1 LTRIPEDKRMRD
13 KLLIKLG
20 QELVASGYIGEK
32 QLQAILLDLEKTYG
46 GDLYDYLVEK
56 GYIDEETLA
65 KFIANKKNLPYV
77 SLRDIEIDPEVIK
90 LIPEKVARR
99 YTVLPISK
107 DRRELTVA
115 MANPFDLSIINDI
128 EFASGFLVIPVVASK
143 TDIKNAIDRYYHQR
157 TEESFAE
164 IMQVIRKEEENLEIL
179 KTSKEEMASEELKS
193 AAEQAPIV
201 RLANFVITEA
211 INKKASDIHI
221 EPYEDELRIRFRID
235 GFLHQI
241 TKFSRRL
248 HPGLSSR
255 LKVMSDMDISER
267 RIPQDGRMKVKIDNK
282 TIDLRVSSIPT
293 IFGEKIVIR
302 ILDESNLVLDM
313 SKLGFEHREL
323 EEFKKAINSPF
334 GMILV
339 TGPTGSGKTTTL
351 YSALDTINSEE
362 INIITAEDPVEY
374 YLKGINQVQVNEK
387 AGLNFA
393 SALRS
398 FLRQDPDVILV
409 GEIRDL
415 ETAEIAIK
423 AAQTGHLVLSTLHTN
438 DALST
443 INRLID
449 IGIPHFMIASAVI
462 LIIAQRLV
470 RRICTSCKEVVNPP
484 EEKLKLLGLT
494 SKELDGLEF
503 YQGKGCEVCNYTGY
517 KGRIGLFE
525 VLPLT
530 DEIKELIIRK
540 APLSELK
547 KAATAI
553 GMKTIKE
560 SGIKKLKE
568 GITTIDEVL
577 RVITKI

>member
-1 LTRIPEDKRMRD
+1 MKD
-13 KLLIKLG
+13 KLSIKLG
-20 QELVASGYIGEK
+20 FELVASGYIGKK
-32 QLQAILLDLEKTYG
+32 QLQTILNLEKTYG

-77 SLRDIEIDPEVIK
+77 SLHDIEIDPEVIK

-99 YTVLPISK
+99 YTVLPIAK

-115 MANPFDLSIINDI
+115 MANPFDLPIINDI
-128 EFASGFLVIPVVASK
+128 EFASGFLVVPVVASK
-143 TDIKNAIDRYYHQR
+143 TDIKKAIDRYYRQR
-157 TEESFAE
+157 PEELLSE
-164 IMQVIRKEEENLEIL
+164 IMQVIEQEVEKVEIL
-179 KTSKEEMASEELKS
+179 DAPKEEMPSEELKS
-193 AAEQAPIV
+193 AAQEAPIV
-201 RLANFVITEA
+201 RLANFIITDA
-211 INKKASDIHI
+211 INKKVSDIHV

-235 GFLHQI
+235 GFLHQVM
-241 TKFSRRL
+241 KLSRSL
-248 HPGLSSR
+248 HPALSSR
-255 LKVMSDMDISER
+255 IKVMSDMDISER
-267 RIPQDGRMKVKIDNK
+267 RIPQDGRMKVKLENRM
-282 TIDLRVSSIPT
+282 IDLRVSSIPT

-313 SKLGFEHREL
+313 FKLGFDQREL
-323 EEFKKAINSPF
+323 EEFKKAIKSPF

-351 YSALDTINSEE
+351 YSALDTVNREE
-362 INIITAEDPVEY
+362 VNIITAEDPVEY
-374 YLKGINQVQVNEK
+374 YLKGINQVQMNEK

-393 SALRS
+393 EALRS

-438 DALST
+438 DAPST
-443 INRLID
+443 IDRLIN
-449 IGIPHFMIASAVI
+449 IGIPPFMITSAVI

-470 RRICTSCKEVVNPP
+470 RKICPSCKQVANTPR
-484 EEKLKLLGLT
+484 EKLELLGLT
-494 SKELDGLEF
+494 RKELHDLKC
-503 YQGKGCEVCNYTGY
+503 YQGAGCKACNHTGY

-525 VLPLT
+525 VLPIT
-530 DEIKELIIRK
+530 DEIKDLIKQGAAASELRK
-540 APLSELK
+540 A
-547 KAATAI
+547 AAVL

-560 SGIKKLKE
+560 SGIEKLKE
-568 GITTIDEVL
+568 GITTVDEIL
-577 RVITKI
+577 RVIPKMLG